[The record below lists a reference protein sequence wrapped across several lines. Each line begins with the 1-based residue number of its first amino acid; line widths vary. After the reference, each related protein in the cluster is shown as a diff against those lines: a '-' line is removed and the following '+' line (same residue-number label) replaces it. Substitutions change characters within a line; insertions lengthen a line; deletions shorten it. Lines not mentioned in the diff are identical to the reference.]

1 MITDINDYVSM
12 TGTLRRKLRAGRGR
26 ALNSVSRVSQTF
38 LFKLS
43 EKLMSG

>member
-1 MITDINDYVSM
+1 MISDLDDYVSM
-12 TGTLRRKLRAGRGR
+12 TGTLRKAGRGR
-26 ALNSVSRVSQTF
+26 ALNSVSQVSQTF